1 MYYTDVLHL
10 IEVEKG
16 GETVATWYAD
26 PIWQKCKGKV
36 TDKESALRLSRVMRD
51 NRNVAM
57 MLLADFIDR
66 NEFLFSLHSSIW
78 SMPTMTMT
86 SFLNDKISHQIVTVD
101 FSQKASTLR
110 YVNIQK
116 TRKIRVAFSSLSEY
130 AKKENRNGY
139 TYTNA
144 KIEAL
149 KKQAFI
155 ILSNINSN
163 MKKLNAS
170 LIAALSDEER
180 IDAEI
185 EAFLSSVD
193 YTALKRTQEF
203 IDVKELLKQ
212 IMELVAQE
220 LSSNWDDPRYSRETA
235 DE

>member
-1 MYYTDVLHL
+1 
-10 IEVEKG
+10 
-16 GETVATWYAD
+16 
-26 PIWQKCKGKV
+26 
-36 TDKESALRLSRVMRD
+36 MRD

-66 NEFLFSLHSSIW
+66 NEFLFLF
-78 SMPTMTMT
+78 TL
-86 SFLNDKISHQIVTVD
+86 LNLEYADYDYDIIPGTTKISHQIVTVD
-101 FSQKASTLR
+101 FSRKASTLR

-155 ILSNINSN
+155 LLSNISSN
-163 MKKLNAS
+163 MKTLNAS

-180 IDAEI
+180 VDAEI
-185 EAFLSSVD
+185 EAFLSAVD

-203 IDVKELLKQ
+203 VDVKELLKQ

>member
-1 MYYTDVLHL
+1 MVKNTH
-10 IEVEKG
+10 
-16 GETVATWYAD
+16 
-26 PIWQKCKGKV
+26 
-36 TDKESALRLSRVMRD
+36 
-51 NRNVAM
+51 
-57 MLLADFIDR
+57 
-66 NEFLFSLHSSIW
+66 
-78 SMPTMTMT
+78 
-86 SFLNDKISHQIVTVD
+86 
-101 FSQKASTLR
+101 
-110 YVNIQK
+110 
-116 TRKIRVAFSSLSEY
+116 
-130 AKKENRNGY
+130 
-139 TYTNA
+139 NA

-193 YTALKRTQEF
+193 YTALKCTQEF

-220 LSSNWDDPRYSRETA
+220 LYFPDAIRSSLYSLTFA
-235 DE
+235 KPASLSTGV